1 MPDTEALMQS
11 ADTLSQLFRARSDE
25 FEKARRIPPDVSAA
39 LAEAGFYRIGVP
51 AALGGLECPPVI
63 GNQVIETLARGDAS
77 CAWVAF
83 IAATSGTVLASIPDT
98 AGADIFANPDTMI
111 TGVFA
116 PNGKAEKS
124 DGGFTVSGRWQWG
137 SGSQNADWVLGGCM
151 LTQNGEPMLDE
162 QGQPRSH
169 MLLMPASELEFHDT
183 WHTAGLC
190 GTGSLDY
197 AVKDLFVPQDR
208 VVGYLVTGK
217 AETPLY
223 AFPSFTFLALGI
235 AAVCM
240 GMARAA
246 IDDLVELASA
256 KKRAGASKTIAEQPV
271 TQARLAQA
279 EAELRSARAFY
290 YQTLETAWSSAQLN
304 NQVSIEQ
311 RRDLRLATTHAV
323 NASVSVV
330 EAMYNLGGG
339 SAVYSH
345 SRLQRYFRDIHVA
358 KSHIMVSPTTL
369 ETVGRLFFDLPTNTS
384 RL

>member
-51 AALGGLECPPVI
+51 ATLGGLECPPVI

>member
-83 IAATSGTVLASIPDT
+83 IAATSGTVLASIPGT
-98 AGADIFANPDTMI
+98 AGADIFADPDTMI

-116 PNGKAEKS
+116 PNGKAEKI

-208 VVGYLVTGK
+208 VVGYLVTGE

-240 GMARAA
+240 GIARAA
-246 IDDLVELASA
+246 IDELVELASA
-256 KKRAGASKTIAEQPV
+256 KKRAGASKTIAEQPI

-304 NQVSIEQ
+304 NQVSIEE

-369 ETVGRLFFDLPTNTS
+369 ETVGRLFFGLPTNTS

>member
-116 PNGKAEKS
+116 PHGKAEKI

>member
-116 PNGKAEKS
+116 PNGKAEKI

-304 NQVSIEQ
+304 NQVSIEE

-330 EAMYNLGGG
+330 EAMYNQGGG

-345 SRLQRYFRDIHVA
+345 SRLQLYFRDIHVA

>member
-116 PNGKAEKS
+116 PNGKAEKI

-304 NQVSIEQ
+304 NQVSIEE

>member
-1 MPDTEALMQS
+1 M
-11 ADTLSQLFRARSDE
+11 
-25 FEKARRIPPDVSAA
+25 
-39 LAEAGFYRIGVP
+39 
-51 AALGGLECPPVI
+51 
-63 GNQVIETLARGDAS
+63 
-77 CAWVAF
+77 
-83 IAATSGTVLASIPDT
+83 
-98 AGADIFANPDTMI
+98 
-111 TGVFA
+111 
-116 PNGKAEKS
+116 
-124 DGGFTVSGRWQWG
+124 
-137 SGSQNADWVLGGCM
+137 
-151 LTQNGEPMLDE
+151 
-162 QGQPRSH
+162 
-169 MLLMPASELEFHDT
+169 
-183 WHTAGLC
+183 
-190 GTGSLDY
+190 
-197 AVKDLFVPQDR
+197 
-208 VVGYLVTGK
+208 TGK

-256 KKRAGASKTIAEQPV
+256 KKRAGASKTIAEQPI

-304 NQVSIEQ
+304 NQVSIEE

>member
-1 MPDTEALMQS
+1 MPDTDALMQS
-11 ADTLSQLFRARSDE
+11 AETLSQLFRARSDE

>member
-116 PNGKAEKS
+116 PNGKAEKI